1 MCLIHDRQ
9 RLRSIARKYERLR
22 GSNDSDIN
30 VEDHFLPVA
39 QNNRKLFKIFA
50 SLAVPDTLHNSPKVE
65 KILDLIQVKQ
75 LGSSAVAAQ
84 IQAILSY
91 SPPSKEVLEE
101 YPKYGER
108 ILKLVEF
115 IHDHHPS
122 DVCHI

>member
-1 MCLIHDRQ
+1 MCPIYDRH
-9 RLRSIARKYERLR
+9 RLHSIARKYERPR

-30 VEDHFLPVA
+30 VEDHFLSVA
-39 QNNRKLFKIFA
+39 QNNQKLFKNYA

-84 IQAILSY
+84 IQAIILY
-91 SPPSKEVLEE
+91 SPPSKEELEN

-108 ILKLVEF
+108 LLKLVEF
-115 IHDHHPS
+115 IHDHHSS